1 MSISELRA
9 DFQQQLVGFLWDEWG
24 QMGVS
29 ATPYDHDPRVADPE
43 ALLLLTFEAGRGE
56 PRLFDEVLD
65 WMLVNERLLSIQ
77 RLRNLAADEADRALV
92 EAVLGWLGQ
101 NRRRPRLGARSE
113 SADSAAEPQPFFRD
127 SRLKVS
133 DPDPA
138 FLSQGFLKS
147 PGGPSGKSQPPDL
160 GLPINFG
167 FRLRLLL
174 GVGVRSEVA
183 RALLTSDSMSAQAL
197 ADATAY
203 TKRNV
208 QEAAEA
214 LAEGGFVGS
223 WGTSRYTRYNMP
235 RARWAGFL
243 QIDPLPTSIDWPRV
257 SSAFRRV
264 LRWLSDP
271 ANQDLG
277 EYMLLSGART
287 MLEAVTNDLVGAG
300 AYFKPEEKTQDV
312 STFEN
317 FVGDLVRDVLSVDS

>member
-1 MSISELRA
+1 MSISEVRD
-9 DFQQQLVGFLWDEWG
+9 DFQQQLTAFLWDEWG

-29 ATPYDHDPRVADPE
+29 ATPRERDPRAVDPE
-43 ALLLLTFEAGRGE
+43 ALLLLTFEVGRGE

-65 WMLVNERLLSIQ
+65 WMLVNERLLSVQ

-92 EAVLGWLGQ
+92 DAVLGWLGQ

-113 SADSAAEPQPFFRD
+113 SADSGAEPQPFFRD

-133 DPDPA
+133 DPDRA
-138 FLSQGFLKS
+138 FLAQGFLKS
-147 PGGPSGKSQPPDL
+147 SGEPSGKSQPPDL
-160 GLPINFG
+160 GLPINLG

-183 RALLTSDSMSAQAL
+183 RALLTSDSMRAQAL

-243 QIDPLPTSIDWPRV
+243 QIDPLPTSIDWPRA
-257 SSAFRRV
+257 SLGLRRV

-271 ANQDLG
+271 ANQGLS

-287 MLEAVTNDLVGAG
+287 MLETVTDDLVLAG
-300 AYFKPEEKTQDV
+300 AYFKPEEETQDL
-312 STFEN
+312 SAFET
-317 FVGDLVRDVLSVDS
+317 FVGGLVRNVLSVDL

>member
-1 MSISELRA
+1 MSISEVRD
-9 DFQQQLVGFLWDEWG
+9 DFQHQLVAFLWDEWG

-29 ATPYDHDPRVADPE
+29 ATTRGHDPRAVDPE
-43 ALLLLTFEAGRGE
+43 SLLLLTFEVGRNE

-65 WMLVNERLLSIQ
+65 WMLVNERLLSVQ
-77 RLRNLAADEADRALV
+77 RLRNLARDEADRALV

-113 SADSAAEPQPFFRD
+113 SADSGAEPQPFFRG

-138 FLSQGFLKS
+138 FLAQGFLKS
-147 PGGPSGKSQPPDL
+147 SGGPSGKSQPPDL
-160 GLPINFG
+160 GLPINLG

-183 RALLTSDSMSAQAL
+183 RALLTSDSMGAQSL

-243 QIDPLPTSIDWPRV
+243 QIDSLPTSIDWPRA
-257 SSAFRRV
+257 SAALRRV
-264 LRWLSDP
+264 LRWLNDP
-271 ANQDLG
+271 ATQELSD
-277 EYMLLSGART
+277 YMLLSGART
-287 MLEAVTNDLVGAG
+287 MLEAVTDDLVLAG
-300 AYFKPEEKTQDV
+300 AYFKPETETQDV
-312 STFEN
+312 STFQT
-317 FVGDLVRDVLSVDS
+317 FVGDLVRNVLSVDL